1 MEVDEEVEEDPMTLF
16 ASQYIN
22 LLESEKSVENKLELE
37 KYLFDG
43 CEDPRVPNF
52 NILNCW
58 KVNTSKYKVLSLIA
72 RDVSAVPVSIVA
84 SESAFSTSGRVLD
97 PFRSS
102 LTPKMVEALICAQNW
117 LRSSS
122 IPINLRE
129 CMDDVEQYE
138 EIESG
143 NFFDMCLF

>member
-1 MEVDEEVEEDPMTLF
+1 M
-16 ASQYIN
+16 
-22 LLESEKSVENKLELE
+22 
-37 KYLFDG
+37 
-43 CEDPRVPNF
+43 
-52 NILNCW
+52 
-58 KVNTSKYKVLSLIA
+58 
-72 RDVSAVPVSIVA
+72 A

-122 IPINLRE
+122 ISINLRE

-138 EIESG
+138 EIESDDIKRERWALTEEG
-143 NFFDMCLF
+143 RTYAAAGSPELQVFFAIPPEGISPEQLQMCGEFKLLGETKALFLKEENADTGSDFNISSAGD